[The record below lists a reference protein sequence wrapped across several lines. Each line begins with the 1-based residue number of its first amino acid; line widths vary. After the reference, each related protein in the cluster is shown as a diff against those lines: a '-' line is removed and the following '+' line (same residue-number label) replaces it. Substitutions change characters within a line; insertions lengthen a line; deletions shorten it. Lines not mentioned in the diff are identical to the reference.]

1 LTFKS
6 TSRSTV
12 AVVTTMRIKE
22 LAERSGFSAPT
33 LRYYEELGLLPEPA
47 RTPAGYRTYDEATV
61 ERLAFIARAKQLG
74 CSLGEIGELTTAW
87 EGGRCGP
94 VQDRLRTLVA
104 AKLADAQAQI
114 VELMTLSSDLQRAAA
129 SLELHRPD
137 GPCDDECGCV
147 TDTVALADAS
157 QTFAVSLTAK
167 PAAPAQVEVP
177 IACTLRPDALRGQV
191 EDWQALMRHADR
203 RVAMDDG
210 VRVEL
215 GAGTP
220 VQELMRLVAAEQECC
235 QFLRFAITVDTRGVG
250 LEVRGPADA
259 RMIIESLFGVAA

>member
-1 LTFKS
+1 VGLK
-6 TSRSTV
+6 V
-12 AVVTTMRIKE
+12 YGAGVTMMRIKE
-22 LAERSGFSAPT
+22 LAERSGFSAST
-33 LRYYEELGLLPEPA
+33 LRYYEEIGLLPEPA
-47 RTPAGYRTYDEATV
+47 RTPAGYRTYAGSTV

-74 CSLGEIGELTTAW
+74 CSLAEIAELTTAW

-94 VQDRLRTLVA
+94 VQERLRAVVA

-114 VELMTLSSDLQRAAA
+114 VELMTLTSQLQRSAAA
-129 SLELHRPD
+129 LELHRPD

-147 TDTVALADAS
+147 TGTSVTTDRP
-157 QTFAVSLTAK
+157 QTFAVSVTAT
-167 PAAPAQVEVP
+167 PAARSPREVP

-191 EDWQALMRHADR
+191 EDWQALLRYAER
-203 RVAMDDG
+203 RVGLEDG

-215 GAGTP
+215 VAGTP
-220 VQELMRLVAAEQECC
+220 LQDLVRLVAAEQDCC

-259 RMIIESLFGVAA
+259 GVIIESLFGTAA